1 MTWRT
6 SVGEVSLQ
14 TVIHLLMSEWHIWLR
29 WTAGRDSHSHHSSP
43 PEPVS
48 YPIKLLQ
55 LKVEASP
62 ASILNP
68 EQRFQ
73 ENLTK
78 NPQNRKK
85 NIQFQIFQYYMITL
99 RFPFFQSDQS
109 VYLFDSTSLMSL
121 TEESCSA
128 KTLAAWVNN
137 SVLVGAETDRLC
149 GSSVSPLTLLCHFPS
164 EDTLHVFWGLGLRG
178 GSCTSADYC
187 FSLLC
192 LSAFTLT

>member
-1 MTWRT
+1 MWRT

-14 TVIHLLMSEWHIWLR
+14 TDIHLLMSEWHIWLR

-48 YPIKLLQ
+48 YPIKLPQ

-73 ENLTK
+73 ENSTK

-85 NIQFQIFQYYMITL
+85 TIQFQIFQYYMITL

-109 VYLFDSTSLMSL
+109 VYLFDSTSFMSL

-149 GSSVSPLTLLCHFPS
+149 GSSVFP
-164 EDTLHVFWGLGLRG
+164 H
-178 GSCTSADYC
+178 
-187 FSLLC
+187 
-192 LSAFTLT
+192 

>member
-1 MTWRT
+1 MTCRT

-14 TVIHLLMSEWHIWLR
+14 TVIHSLMSEWHIWLR
-29 WTAGRDSHSHHSSP
+29 WTAGRDSHSRHSSP

-85 NIQFQIFQYYMITL
+85 KPIQFQIFQYYMITL

-149 GSSVSPLTLLCHFPS
+149 GSSVFP
-164 EDTLHVFWGLGLRG
+164 H
-178 GSCTSADYC
+178 
-187 FSLLC
+187 
-192 LSAFTLT
+192 